1 MSLNK
6 ISIYIETNTK
16 IEYRKYTIYK
26 ATLYLKTILLKNVFL
41 KRSVWMA
48 GIAGDLFLKLYLVIL
63 VSGKLALR
71 GWFGILET
79 TRERYWAISLLILR
93 KKPTFLQCSLN
104 FNIRKSCRDQANDS
118 AECLENKI
126 STSTSIST
134 MIRTL
139 NSGFW
144 NKSSVNRHNISGSG
158 SGTAKEER

>member
-71 GWFGILET
+71 GWFGILESDT
-79 TRERYWAISLLILR
+79 GRFLYWFWKKKRLFCSVVWIL
-93 KKPTFLQCSLN
+93 
-104 FNIRKSCRDQANDS
+104 NIRKSCRDQANLPS
-118 AECLENKI
+118 VWKI
-126 STSTSIST
+126 K
-134 MIRTL
+134 
-139 NSGFW
+139 SGLVLW
-144 NKSSVNRHNISGSG
+144 SGLWTRG
-158 SGTAKEER
+158 FGIPEQKQR